1 MICCL
6 NPDCQDPLNPD
17 DSQYCQSCGTLLV
30 PLLRGHYRVID
41 RLSVEGGFSITYLAE
56 DIDKLNV
63 KCVVKQLA
71 PKVKD
76 TGALKK
82 AVQLFE
88 QEARRLQE
96 LGEHP
101 QIPHLLAYFE
111 QDNYLYLVQQYI
123 DGQNLLKELQ
133 QQGRFS
139 ERKIRELLL
148 DLLPVLKFIHD
159 HGVVHRDIKPQN
171 IIRRKSLHPFVDR
184 DSKGELVLID
194 FGASK
199 LLTTTVQPKM
209 GTTIG
214 SHGYTPVEQM
224 QDGEAYPASDL
235 FSLGA
240 TCFYLLTGTS
250 PSKLWMQQG
259 YGWVSSWWQYFS
271 TPSRGGLAL
280 SMELGRVLDK
290 LLKIEIQERY
300 QSADDVIKDLSRQPS
315 PLPELDETVLSGSPQ
330 NKGGFFPLSTKKF
343 KNRLFINAVIVIL
356 ALAGVWYF
364 QSRPQVTQSAD
375 PVPPQQTV
383 TVTQKSDEPST
394 LKGHASDVNSVAF
407 DFDGQKLASGSDD
420 KTIKIW
426 DLATQQEIQTLRGH
440 SQWVWGVVFSPDGQ
454 TLASASADE
463 TVKLWDL
470 ATGSE
475 IFTLKGHKAGVTSV
489 AFSPD
494 GKILA
499 SASLDKTIKLWNVK
513 TGKEICTLV
522 GHSGAIASVAFSPD
536 GQTVASGSWDKTIRL
551 WNVNTAKNIRTFK
564 GHSDLIVSVAFS
576 PDGTSLAS
584 GSKDKTIK
592 LWNLATGKATLTL
605 KAHTDKVNSVAFVS
619 NTANNKSLDTVSL
632 VSGSSDNTIKLWNL
646 KTAKEIRT
654 LKRDSGYIYS
664 VAISPDGNTVAGGG
678 SAENIIKVWRVQE

>member
-6 NPDCQDPLNPD
+6 NPECQHPLNPD
-17 DSQYCQSCGTLLV
+17 GSQYCQNCKTPLV
-30 PLLRGHYRVID
+30 PLLRGHYRVIE

-56 DIDKLNV
+56 DIDKLNE

-88 QEARRLQE
+88 QEAKRLQE

-123 DGQNLLKELQ
+123 DGQNLLQELQ
-133 QQGRFS
+133 QRGRFS
-139 ERKIRELLL
+139 EREIRELLL

-159 HGVVHRDIKPQN
+159 RGVVHRDIKPQN
-171 IIRRKSLHPFVDR
+171 IIRRKSLHPSLER

-214 SHGYTPVEQM
+214 SHGYTPIEQM

-300 QSADDVIKDLSRQPS
+300 QSADDVIKDLSRQPP
-315 PLPELDETVLSGSPQ
+315 PLPELDETILSGSPA
-330 NKGGFFPLSTKKF
+330 NRGGFLAKLTKKL
-343 KNRLFINAVIVIL
+343 KNRLLVNAVIVIL

-364 QSRPQVTQSAD
+364 QSRQQITQSSD
-375 PVPPQQTV
+375 FVPPQDIVVQN
-383 TVTQKSDEPST
+383 SDEPST

-407 DFDGQKLASGSDD
+407 DSDGQKLASGSDD

-426 DLATQQEIQTLRGH
+426 DLATQKEIQTLKGH
-440 SQWVWGVVFSPDGQ
+440 SGWIWGVAFSPDGQ
-454 TLASASADE
+454 TLASASADQ

-470 ATGSE
+470 ATGRE
-475 IFTLKGHKAGVTSV
+475 IRTFKGHQAGVTSV

-494 GKILA
+494 GQTLA
-499 SASLDKTIKLWNVK
+499 TAGLDKTIKLWNVR

-536 GQTVASGSWDKTIRL
+536 GQTVASGSWDKTIKL
-551 WNVNTAKNIRTFK
+551 WNVNTAKNIRTFT
-564 GHSDLIVSVAFS
+564 GHSDLIISVAFS

-592 LWNLATGKATLTL
+592 LWDLATGKATLTL
-605 KAHTDKVNSVAFVS
+605 KEHTDKVNSIAFVP
-619 NTANNKSLDTVSL
+619 NTAKNKSLDTVRL
-632 VSGSSDNTIKLWNL
+632 VSGSSDNTIKLWDL
-646 KTAKEIRT
+646 KTGKEIRT

-664 VAISPDGNTVAGGG
+664 VAISPDGQTVVSGG
-678 SAENIIKVWRVQE
+678 SADNIIKIWRVQN

>member
-6 NPDCQDPLNPD
+6 NPECQHPLNPD
-17 DSQYCQSCGTLLV
+17 GSQYCQNCKTPLV
-30 PLLRGHYRVID
+30 PLLRGHYRVIE

-56 DIDKLNV
+56 DIDKLNE

-88 QEARRLQE
+88 QEAKRLQE

-133 QQGRFS
+133 QRGRFS
-139 ERKIRELLL
+139 EREIRELLL

-159 HGVVHRDIKPQN
+159 RGVVHRDIKPQN
-171 IIRRKSLHPFVDR
+171 IIRRKSLHPSLER

-214 SHGYTPVEQM
+214 SHGYTPIEQM

-271 TPSRGGLAL
+271 TPSRSGLAL

-300 QSADDVIKDLSRQPS
+300 QSADDVIKDLSRQPP
-315 PLPELDETVLSGSPQ
+315 PLPELDETILSGSPE
-330 NKGGFFPLSTKKF
+330 NRGGFFAKSSKK
-343 KNRLFINAVIVIL
+343 
-356 ALAGVWYF
+356 
-364 QSRPQVTQSAD
+364 
-375 PVPPQQTV
+375 
-383 TVTQKSDEPST
+383 
-394 LKGHASDVNSVAF
+394 LK
-407 DFDGQKLASGSDD
+407 
-420 KTIKIW
+420 
-426 DLATQQEIQTLRGH
+426 
-440 SQWVWGVVFSPDGQ
+440 
-454 TLASASADE
+454 
-463 TVKLWDL
+463 
-470 ATGSE
+470 
-475 IFTLKGHKAGVTSV
+475 
-489 AFSPD
+489 
-494 GKILA
+494 
-499 SASLDKTIKLWNVK
+499 
-513 TGKEICTLV
+513 
-522 GHSGAIASVAFSPD
+522 IAC
-536 GQTVASGSWDKTIRL
+536 
-551 WNVNTAKNIRTFK
+551 
-564 GHSDLIVSVAFS
+564 
-576 PDGTSLAS
+576 
-584 GSKDKTIK
+584 
-592 LWNLATGKATLTL
+592 
-605 KAHTDKVNSVAFVS
+605 
-619 NTANNKSLDTVSL
+619 
-632 VSGSSDNTIKLWNL
+632 
-646 KTAKEIRT
+646 
-654 LKRDSGYIYS
+654 
-664 VAISPDGNTVAGGG
+664 
-678 SAENIIKVWRVQE
+678 